1 MRNMALIFVK
11 YNAESRQFYPFRTIL
26 RRYPKNKIFFRLN
39 KNCNLL
45 QFILSI
51 KTVHYDGAIIMEHTS
66 SKTSRNE
73 QIAEIAEKGE
83 WEKPVLTKIK
93 TGLSS
98 VKNGFFTGT
107 DGAGGFNTSQ
117 S

>member
-1 MRNMALIFVK
+1 M
-11 YNAESRQFYPFRTIL
+11 
-26 RRYPKNKIFFRLN
+26 PKNKVFFRLN
-39 KNCNLL
+39 KDCNVL
-45 QFILSI
+45 QFIVSI
-51 KTVHYDGAIIMEHTS
+51 KTVHYYGANFMEHTS
-66 SKTSRNE
+66 SKTSKNE
-73 QIAEIAEKGE
+73 QITEKAE
-83 WEKPVLTKIK
+83 WEKPVLTEIK

>member
-1 MRNMALIFVK
+1 MRNMALFFVK

-39 KNCNLL
+39 KDCNLL
-45 QFILSI
+45 QFILII
-51 KTVHYDGAIIMEHTS
+51 KTVHYDGAIIMEYMS
-66 SKTSRNE
+66 SKTSKNE
-73 QIAEIAEKGE
+73 QITEKAE
-83 WEKPVLTKIK
+83 WEKPVLTEIK